1 MNRTGHSNRR
11 RCRWSAL
18 FSLAAILLCPLFL
31 RAADGAT
38 ITYRRVFKGS
48 NPEFVEIRTGEDG
61 SASYEIRQLSEDPDR
76 QPFQVGDAVRA
87 KIFELAGELHNF
99 AGLDLDV
106 HRRIADLG
114 EKTFRYEKSG
124 EVHETRYNYTLNR
137 SATQL
142 ALIFEGLFQQQRD
155 HVMLEQRLKYD
166 RLGVN
171 DALHQFEDDL
181 GQRILPEPERLLPVL
196 DRIAADSRVV
206 EVARQLAR
214 ALAERLRTSSAAEG
228 APQQPAGN
236 HR

>member
-1 MNRTGHSNRR
+1 M
-11 RCRWSAL
+11 
-18 FSLAAILLCPLFL
+18 CPLLL

-48 NPEFVEIRTGEDG
+48 NPEFIEIKIGNGG
-61 SASYEIRQLSEDPDR
+61 SASYDIRQLSEDPDP
-76 QPFQVGDAVRA
+76 QPFEVGEAVRTR
-87 KIFELAGELHNF
+87 IFELAGELHNF
-99 AGLDLDV
+99 EGLDLDV

-114 EKTFRYEKSG
+114 EKTLRYEKGG

-137 SATQL
+137 SAQQL

-155 HVMLEQRLKYD
+155 FTLLQQRLKYD

-181 GQRILPEPERLLPVL
+181 GQRTLPEPERLLPVL

-214 ALAERLRTSSAAEG
+214 ALAERIRTTTPPEG
-228 APQQPAGN
+228 AAPQPAN
-236 HR
+236 SHP

>member
-1 MNRTGHSNRR
+1 MNGMRPPGRILW
-11 RCRWSAL
+11 WSAL
-18 FSLAAILLCPLFL
+18 FSFAAVLMCPLLL

-48 NPEFVEIRTGEDG
+48 NPEFIEIKIGDGG
-61 SASYEIRQLSEDPDR
+61 SAIYDIRQLSEDPDP
-76 QPFQVGDAVRA
+76 QPFEVGDAVRTR
-87 KIFELAGELHNF
+87 IFELAGELHNF
-99 AGLDLDV
+99 EGLDLDV

-114 EKTFRYEKSG
+114 EKTLRYEKGG

-137 SATQL
+137 SAQQL

-155 HVMLEQRLKYD
+155 FTLLEQRLKYD

-181 GQRILPEPERLLPVL
+181 GQRTLPEPERLLPVL

-214 ALAERLRTSSAAEG
+214 ALAGRIRTTTPPESAAPQPTSSH
-228 APQQPAGN
+228 P
-236 HR
+236 

>member
-1 MNRTGHSNRR
+1 MNRIRHSHRGP
-11 RCRWSAL
+11 CCWCALLSFVAVLLGAL
-18 FSLAAILLCPLFL
+18 FLH
-31 RAADGAT
+31 AADDAT

-48 NPEFVEIRTGEDG
+48 NPEFIEIKIGQNG
-61 SASYEIRQLSEDPDR
+61 SASYDIRQLSEAPDP

-87 KIFELAGELHNF
+87 KTFELAGELHNF
-99 AGLDLDV
+99 AGVDLDV

-124 EVHETRYNYTLNR
+124 EVHETHYNYTLNR
-137 SATQL
+137 PATQL

-155 HVMLEQRLKYD
+155 LTLLEQKLKYD

-181 GQRILPEPERLLPVL
+181 GQHTLPEPERLLPVL

-206 EVARQLAR
+206 EVARHLAR
-214 ALAERLRTSSAAEG
+214 ALAERIRTSSSPEG
-228 APQQPAGN
+228 ASSQPAIN
-236 HR
+236 HP

>member
-1 MNRTGHSNRR
+1 MNSTGRSHRR
-11 RCRWSAL
+11 RCCWIAL
-18 FSLAAILLCPLFL
+18 FPLAAVLICPLFL
-31 RAADGAT
+31 HAADGAT

-48 NPEFVEIRTGEDG
+48 NPEFVEIKTGEDG
-61 SASYEIRQLSEDPDR
+61 SASYDIRQLSEDPDP
-76 QPFQVGDAVRA
+76 QPFQLGNAVRA
-87 KIFELAGELHNF
+87 KIFELAGELHDF

-124 EVHETRYNYTLNR
+124 EVHEAHYNYTLNR
-137 SATQL
+137 SSAQL

-155 HVMLEQRLKYD
+155 LLTLEQKLKYD

-181 GQRILPEPERLLPVL
+181 GQHTLPEPERLLPVL

-206 EVARQLAR
+206 EVARKLSR
-214 ALAERLRTSSAAEG
+214 ALAERIRTSSAPEG
-228 APQQPAGN
+228 AAPQPAGN